1 MSYPGVQIS
10 PQHKFM
16 QQTHTTPIKQNPKK
30 TMWQRIVVFMDF
42 DLLKDPVYLNLVFG
56 LSIFYVAEQN
66 FKMVTPFFFQDI
78 GYDKSDVA
86 LFLSVQALT
95 DILARLILPPICDR
109 LTISK
114 RTLFMTG
121 IFVLGICRSGN
132 YLFIFRHDMEEWDDT
147 TIKID
152 FPFVESYVTEF
163 THDWNIYLK
172 LSCIGPKIY
181 KNIRKDSSFFKFVS
195 YFL

>member
-10 PQHKFM
+10 PQHKFL
-16 QQTHTTPIKQNPKK
+16 QQTHTTPIKQKPKNSV
-30 TMWQRIVVFMDF
+30 WQRIVVFMDF

-109 LTISK
+109 LTTSK
-114 RTLFMTG
+114 RALFMTG

-132 YLFIFRHDMEEWDDT
+132 YLFIFRYDMEEWDNSPT
-147 TIKID
+147 KIG
-152 FPFVESYVTEF
+152 
-163 THDWNIYLK
+163 K
-172 LSCIGPKIY
+172 LSKISLLTV
-181 KNIRKDSSFFKFVS
+181 ISRKQF
-195 YFL
+195 